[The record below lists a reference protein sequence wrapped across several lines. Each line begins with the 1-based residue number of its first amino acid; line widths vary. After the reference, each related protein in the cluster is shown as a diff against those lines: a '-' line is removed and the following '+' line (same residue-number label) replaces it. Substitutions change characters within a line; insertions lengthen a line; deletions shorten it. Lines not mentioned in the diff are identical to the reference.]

1 MSAPSARAPSSLL
14 LRLAL
19 GLLVALYVVWFRDD
33 QAAVAFFA
41 LPPLLLLAG
50 LLFKRRTAAFWSGVI
65 ALAWF
70 SHGVMIAYAEPA
82 HRAYALGE
90 VALSVL
96 IVVTASLPGL
106 RARFGRKPAA

>member
-1 MSAPSARAPSSLL
+1 
-14 LRLAL
+14 
-19 GLLVALYVVWFRDD
+19 
-33 QAAVAFFA
+33 
-41 LPPLLLLAG
+41 
-50 LLFKRRTAAFWSGVI
+50 VI

-82 HRAYALGE
+82 QRAYALVE